1 MITLE
6 NWISKPVVTVN
17 PDDSVFLAVKKMVKK
32 GIGDV
37 VVVNDKK
44 KPIGIVTERDI
55 LKRAIIEKKD
65 LNDINVKSIMTKKL
79 KTVDINTSLLNVS
92 RTMKSGGFRRLPVTK
107 AGKLVGIITSRDLVR
122 FMSL

>member
-65 LNDINVKSIMTKKL
+65 LNEIGRAHV
-79 KTVDINTSLLNVS
+79 
-92 RTMKSGGFRRLPVTK
+92 
-107 AGKLVGIITSRDLVR
+107 
-122 FMSL
+122 